1 MPEEK
6 FINEKKSIWYLIYT
20 INLFI
25 LIYSTVF
32 CDCFIIKTD
41 QVKKVNLSKLCCF
54 YRVRQV
60 IDDLFKSE
68 KYSKYIKL

>member
-1 MPEEK
+1 MY
-6 FINEKKSIWYLIYT
+6 S

-32 CDCFIIKTD
+32 FCDCFIIKTD
-41 QVKKVNLSKLCCF
+41 QLKKVNLSKLCCF

-60 IDDLFKSE
+60 IDDLFKYE
-68 KYSKYIKL
+68 KYSEYIKL